1 MRATS
6 PLPSADPNQALK
18 LFAEPTRLRILA
30 LLERE
35 ELSVGEL
42 SRALGMAQSR
52 VSNHLRLL
60 RDAGCLG
67 ERHAGTSTFVQ
78 LALGQGAGDLSDLQR
93 RLWRE
98 LRGHLDHL
106 PEHAADLVR
115 LEGVLAARADAG
127 FFDRRA
133 DSWDKIAGGF
143 RSDLGRERAVAQ
155 LLPPDLVVADL
166 GCGTGY
172 MAAALLGRVARL
184 ICVDRSERMLA
195 EAKERL
201 ERAARGRPGTSIEL
215 RAGAFDALPL
225 ADAEC
230 DAALAGLVFHH
241 LPELDLALQEVRR
254 ALKPG
259 GVCVA
264 LELAPHKEAWMQAA
278 LGDRHLGLDP
288 AYVVEA
294 FRRAGFDDVAL
305 EPVDDRYRPERPAD
319 AGGGRADLEL
329 FLVRGRRPRVRMTAS
344 NPRTNR

>member
-1 MRATS
+1 MRAAA
-6 PLPSADPNQALK
+6 PSIQADPNQALK
-18 LFAEPTRLRILA
+18 LFADPTRLRILA

-60 RDAGCLG
+60 REAGCLG

-78 LALGQGAGDLSDLQR
+78 LALGQEGGAEPDLLQ

-98 LRGHLDHL
+98 LRADLAQL

-133 DSWDKIAGGF
+133 VAWDKIAGGF
-143 RSDLGRERAVAQ
+143 ESDLGRERAVAQ
-155 LLPPDLVVADL
+155 LLSPELVVADL

-172 MAAALLGRVARL
+172 MAHALLGRVARL
-184 ICVDRSERMLA
+184 ICVDRSENMLA
-195 EAKERL
+195 EAQKRL
-201 ERAARGRPGTSIEL
+201 ERAARGRPGTAVEL
-215 RAGAFDALPL
+215 RVGSFDALPL

-241 LPELDLALQEVRR
+241 LSELDLPLLEIRR

-278 LGDRHLGLDP
+278 LGDRHL
-288 AYVVEA
+288 
-294 FRRAGFDDVAL
+294 
-305 EPVDDRYRPERPAD
+305 
-319 AGGGRADLEL
+319 
-329 FLVRGRRPRVRMTAS
+329 
-344 NPRTNR
+344 